1 MHKPVLLNEVIEW
14 LNIKPGANIVDA
26 TLNGGGHTAG
36 ILEKYPDVKILGIE
50 FDPDIFQEFQK
61 KDISKKIIAIN
72 DSYTNLKVIAE
83 KYDFRPDGIVF
94 DLGLSSWHYEASGR
108 GFSFR
113 RDEILDMRFN
123 PSISSGQVHTAADIV
138 NNSDPRELERIIA
151 EYGEEQFARDIAR
164 EIVNARKEKP
174 VIRTLELVR
183 VIEKAIPE
191 WYKKRKIHFATKT
204 FQALRVFVNDELNN
218 VKQGVEA
225 AIEVLNP
232 GGRVVVISFQGLEDK
247 IVKNIFKEKS
257 KEGIIVLPTKRTIRP
272 TWDEVKENPRARSAK
287 MKVAEKT

>member
-247 IVKNIFKEKS
+247 MLDLHAF
-257 KEGIIVLPTKRTIRP
+257 PT
-272 TWDEVKENPRARSAK
+272 
-287 MKVAEKT
+287 AEP